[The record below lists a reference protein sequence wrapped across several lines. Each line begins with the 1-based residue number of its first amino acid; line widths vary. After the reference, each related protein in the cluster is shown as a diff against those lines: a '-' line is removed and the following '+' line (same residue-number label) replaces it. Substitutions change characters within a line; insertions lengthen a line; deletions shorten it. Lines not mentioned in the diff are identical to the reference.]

1 MSEAPLHPSAPDLQT
16 LRRGHVRRLAGL
28 DPMLPE
34 PPSLLARP
42 EASRLLAVDRDD
54 SAAAGL
60 WQVGTIGSTDYVAS
74 FSWLR
79 RHTLHVFLDGPDRQ
93 TVTSLLLD
101 RWCKD
106 VAA

>member
-1 MSEAPLHPSAPDLQT
+1 MPEAQPLLRPSAPDLQT
-16 LRRGHVRRLAGL
+16 LRRGHARRLAGL
-28 DPMLPE
+28 GWAGLGLMLPE

-60 WQVGTIGSTDYVAS
+60 WQVRTIGSTDYVAS

-79 RHTLHVFLDGPDRQ
+79 RHTLHVSWTDR
-93 TVTSLLLD
+93 TGRPLP
-101 RWCKD
+101 RCC
-106 VAA
+106 